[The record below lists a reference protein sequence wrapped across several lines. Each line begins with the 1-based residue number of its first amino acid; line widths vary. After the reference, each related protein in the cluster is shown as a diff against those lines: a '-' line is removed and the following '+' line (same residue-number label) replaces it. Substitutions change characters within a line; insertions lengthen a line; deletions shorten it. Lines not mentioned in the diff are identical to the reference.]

1 VGPPDCEKA
10 LPLRDVAPKAIR
22 LREAPEVV
30 GRFTNA
36 ESLGESDWSPTSA
49 AQAARARKCAR

>member
-1 VGPPDCEKA
+1 LSIKKLELRGAPPDCEKA

-36 ESLGESDWSPTSA
+36 ESLGESD
-49 AQAARARKCAR
+49 